1 MCVLGEKCKEKREKT
16 TLKRCPKTPDFV
28 PDFVPTEIWRGR
40 GHFQLFI
47 GKKLRGVQDQFP
59 ILLERYRCLVPKSV
73 KFFKIRQLDQKL

>member
-1 MCVLGEKCKEKREKT
+1 MCVLGEKCKEKREKA
-16 TLKRCPKTPDFV
+16 TLKRCPKT